1 MIKVLDILYTY
12 AGGIGIS
19 IDSAI
24 HMTIL
29 KSNDIPAS
37 TKISAIAIG
46 NTSNV
51 RPSSALHISS
61 KLLSVTSSPFVSRVI
76 PDSNA
81 ATNVEN
87 CPSKRNSSKQASIS
101 SASGH
106 PSSTSVLSEE
116 PSLRHTE
123 LALSLSST
131 QLLKSNCTPA

>member
-1 MIKVLDILYTY
+1 MIKVLDILYIY

-19 IDSAI
+19 IASAI

-61 KLLSVTSSPFVSRVI
+61 KLLSVHSSPFISTVI
-76 PDSNA
+76 PDSSA
-81 ATNVEN
+81 DTNV
-87 CPSKRNSSKQASIS
+87 
-101 SASGH
+101 
-106 PSSTSVLSEE
+106 
-116 PSLRHTE
+116 
-123 LALSLSST
+123 
-131 QLLKSNCTPA
+131 